1 MALGQARPSAD
12 AQSGAVGRAR
22 AVAQSYEVNSVE
34 LSQEQGAGTSVQL
47 VADVTATLKP
57 QGTQIE
63 VQVPWSDNVV
73 ADVAQAIEAEVSK
86 IQAIFAL

>member
-1 MALGQARPSAD
+1 
-12 AQSGAVGRAR
+12 
-22 AVAQSYEVNSVE
+22 VAQSYEVTSVE

-47 VADVTATLKP
+47 VADVTAQLKP

-73 ADVAQAIEAEVSK
+73 ADVAQAIEAQVSR
-86 IQAIFAL
+86 IQSIFAL